1 MNSVPRAW
9 TEEEFIAIARH
20 AAAQSQSADSQS
32 DTPAVHPVVQDATG
46 VAPALD
52 KRILWIAGGVL
63 ALLALSALIGSG
75 LAIASNMRVKPPET
89 VASQNVEIDL
99 SYIPSDEA
107 LQEVVRTP
115 TANPQP
121 SPTPVA
127 QIVGNATVVVPEG
140 YDVLTVRNSD
150 GLAIG
155 HVANDDRVK
164 VIRSI
169 QGSDRVTIE
178 TPALTGSVARS
189 GIRQDN

>member
-9 TEEEFIAIARH
+9 TEEEFNAIARH
-20 AAAQSQSADSQS
+20 AAAQSQTADPQS
-32 DTPAVHPVVQDATG
+32 DTPSVQPVVQDTTS
-46 VAPALD
+46 VVPTLD

-63 ALLALSALIGSG
+63 GLLVLAAVIGSG

-89 VASQNVEIDL
+89 VASNNVEIDS

-107 LQEVVRTP
+107 LQEVIRTP

-121 SPTPVA
+121 SPTPVV
-127 QIVGNATVVVPEG
+127 QISGNATVVVPEG

-155 HVANDDRVK
+155 DVAN
-164 VIRSI
+164 
-169 QGSDRVTIE
+169 GDRVTVIRDNGDRVVVR
-178 TPALTGSVARS
+178 TAALTGSVARS